1 MHGNTPTSS
10 YPNSQISRTSTGVI
24 SQQSTL
30 VGQPINATGSDAL
43 DAAVR
48 KFKAR
53 LTGTDLT
60 AFRSTTYEE
69 LCREILRIQYEQ
81 EQTKSMVNLG
91 RIQSFLEAMDQF
103 SKTIEIFLN
112 VSDMVAFVWGPIKF
126 LLLTASTV
134 TDSFETLLEAYC
146 EIGEQLPLLQE
157 YEKLFKEN
165 PYMIQALE
173 LIYID
178 ILEFHQQA
186 MRFFSGSRWKK
197 FFRAMWKDFDTKF
210 GGIKK
215 SLSRHKDL
223 VERRATIS
231 QYRVYR
237 EDMGETK
244 AKLEELVVEERTKK
258 LVAVKE
264 WFAVGSIQE
273 EDHSKFT
280 GIREKYKDTGKWIM
294 KNDNIKDWMDA
305 DNPAT
310 PIVWLTGMPGAG
322 KTILA
327 SSLIDACKSK
337 TTYITSYFYCHY
349 EGQGCNTAVGVLK
362 GLIHQ
367 LLSQYPDM
375 LPPCHTKRT
384 GSGEPV
390 LRSLQLAKKLFEDF
404 CSIPKKIFI
413 IIDGLDECE
422 QIERKQLLEFLIEI
436 VTQCDTSDP
445 GKLRVMVV
453 SRDYVDIKR
462 ALHSSSVAKIV
473 PNIVS
478 MSEADNRHDIHSY
491 VRIWVDCIAAKNEP
505 FDDEAKEYLRNLTVA
520 RAKGMFLYAK
530 LVMENLSQQPT
541 RGDLLDAISENNFPE
556 SLKEAYE
563 RIVRRI
569 KRTFVVEWPKAK
581 KLLGWMVCAQRQL
594 TWREIQVALSIDVDS
609 RSIEYD
615 DRRLRNHI
623 HDICGSLVTVSGNR
637 VSLVHSTARYYLTKA
652 TEDIHQP
659 SVECELATLCL
670 QYLTFP
676 CFQIKDPI
684 EKQELRQMMLEG
696 QFAFQDYAVAKWFQH
711 VNAFVKFGK
720 DLLEDYTKAEE
731 LIRGLSLAIDSF
743 MDQYHEENFHESEKI
758 VAECRQTCK
767 SFEEQD
773 FYEDLV
779 SLTSHIYTF
788 QKKGFEARHKISI
801 KGLEEALNRNRKLME
816 ETVSK
821 LKGSE
826 LETFKNFYDNER
838 PYKCTK
844 ITCMYFS
851 EGFKDAKSK
860 KRHVNIHDRPFQCDV
875 PDCLGAEGFSNHKD
889 LEKHTRSF
897 HPEISDLAE
906 RFNSTHIKKTKATHT
921 CPLCGKSFTRKL
933 ILEDHVRSHKGIR
946 LNECEECGK
955 AFTRKND
962 LRRHQ
967 KIHER
972 GK

>member
-1 MHGNTPTSS
+1 MHGNTPSSS
-10 YPNSQISRTSTGVI
+10 YPNSQVSRTSTGLL

-30 VGQPINATGSDAL
+30 VGQPTNATGSDAL
-43 DAAVR
+43 DAAIR
-48 KFKAR
+48 RFRAR

-60 AFRSTTYEE
+60 AFRNTTYEE

-91 RIQSFLEAMDQF
+91 RIQSFLEAMGQF
-103 SKTIEIFLN
+103 SKIIEIFLN

-134 TDSFETLLEAYC
+134 TDSFETLLEAYF

-215 SLSRHKDL
+215 SLARHKDL

-237 EDMGETK
+237 EDMAETK
-244 AKLEELVVEERTKK
+244 AKLDELVVEERTKK
-258 LVAVKE
+258 LAAVKE

-273 EDHSKFT
+273 EDHLRFT
-280 GIREKYKDTGKWIM
+280 EIRETYKDTGKWIM

-305 DNPAT
+305 D
-310 PIVWLTGMPGAG
+310 
-322 KTILA
+322 
-327 SSLIDACKSK
+327 S
-337 TTYITSYFYCHY
+337 
-349 EGQGCNTAVGVLK
+349 QGCNTAVGVLK

-404 CSIPKKIFI
+404 CSIPEKIFI

-422 QIERKQLLEFLIEI
+422 LVERKQLLEFLVEI

-445 GKLRVMVV
+445 GKLRVMIV
-453 SRDYVDIKR
+453 SQDYVDIKR
-462 ALHSSSVAKIV
+462 ALHSSSVIKIV

-491 VRIWVDCIAAKNEP
+491 VRVWVDQIAVKHGP
-505 FDDEAKEYLRNLTVA
+505 FDDQAKEYLRNLTVA

-530 LVMENLSQQPT
+530 LVMDNLFQQPT
-541 RGDLLDAISENNFPE
+541 RGDLLEAISENNFPD
-556 SLKEAYE
+556 SLKEAY
-563 RIVRRI
+563 
-569 KRTFVVEWPKAK
+569 
-581 KLLGWMVCAQRQL
+581 
-594 TWREIQVALSIDVDS
+594 
-609 RSIEYD
+609 
-615 DRRLRNHI
+615 
-623 HDICGSLVTVSGNR
+623 
-637 VSLVHSTARYYLTKA
+637 LTKS

-676 CFQIKDPI
+676 CFQSKDPI

-711 VNAFVKFGK
+711 VNAFVEFGK
-720 DLLEDYTKAEE
+720 DLLEDYTRAED

-743 MDQYHEENFHESEKI
+743 MDYYHEQNFHEPENI
-758 VAECRQTCK
+758 VEECRQTCK
-767 SFEEQD
+767 SFEGQD

-779 SLTSHIYTF
+779 ALTSHIYTF
-788 QKKGFEARHKISI
+788 QKKGFEARHKVSI
-801 KGLEEALNRNRKLME
+801 NGLGEALNRNRKLME

-821 LKGSE
+821 LKGSD
-826 LETFKNFYDNER
+826 LETFKKFYDNER

-851 EGFKDAKSK
+851 EGFKDSKSK
-860 KRHVNIHDRPFQCDV
+860 KRHVNIHDRPYQCDV

-889 LEKHTRSF
+889 LEK
-897 HPEISDLAE
+897 
-906 RFNSTHIKKTKATHT
+906 
-921 CPLCGKSFTRKL
+921 
-933 ILEDHVRSHKGIR
+933 
-946 LNECEECGK
+946 
-955 AFTRKND
+955 
-962 LRRHQ
+962 
-967 KIHER
+967 
-972 GK
+972 

>member
-1 MHGNTPTSS
+1 MNGNTSTSS
-10 YPNSQISRTSTGVI
+10 LPNSQVSRASTGAL

-30 VGQPINATGSDAL
+30 VGQQTSAAGGDAL
-43 DAAVR
+43 DTAIR
-48 KFKAR
+48 KFRAR

-60 AFRSTTYEE
+60 EFRSTTYEE
-69 LCREILRIQYEQ
+69 LLHSILRVQYEQ

-91 RIQSFLEAMDQF
+91 RIQSFLEAMNQF

-134 TDSFETLLEAYC
+134 ADSFETLLEAYY

-157 YEKLFKEN
+157 YEQLFKEN
-165 PYMIQALE
+165 PHMIQALE
-173 LIYID
+173 LMYLD

-186 MRFFSGSRWKK
+186 MRFFSGGRWRK
-197 FFRAMWKDFDTKF
+197 FFRAMWKDFETKF

-215 SLSRHKDL
+215 SLARHKDL

-231 QYRVYR
+231 QYRLYQLDIVEMR
-237 EDMGETK
+237 NRLDELV
-244 AKLEELVVEERTKK
+244 LEERGKK
-258 LVAVKE
+258 LAAVRE

-273 EDHSKFT
+273 EDHTSFNE
-280 GIREKYKDTGKWIM
+280 IRATYKDTAKWIV
-294 KNDNIKDWMDA
+294 KNEKIKDWMHA
-305 DNPAT
+305 DNPTT

-327 SSLIDACKSK
+327 SSLISECQSK
-337 TTYITSYFYCHY
+337 ATCITSYFYCHY
-349 EGQGCNTAVGVLK
+349 EGQGCNTAVDVLK
-362 GLIHQ
+362 GLMHQ
-367 LLSQYPDM
+367 LLDQYPDM

-390 LRSLQLAKKLFEDF
+390 LRSIERAKKLFEDF
-404 CSIPKKIFI
+404 CSIPEKMFI

-422 QIERKQLLEFLIEI
+422 QLERKQLLDFLVGM
-436 VTQCDTSDP
+436 VTQCDTSEP

-453 SRDYVDIKR
+453 SQEYGDIKR
-462 ALHSSSVAKIV
+462 ALHNPSSSKIV
-473 PNIVS
+473 PSIVS
-478 MSEADNRHDIHSY
+478 MSETDNRHDIHNY
-491 VRIWVDCIAAKNEP
+491 VRIWVDRIAVKHEP
-505 FDDEAKEYLRNLTVA
+505 FDDEAKEYLHNLTVA

-530 LVMENLSQQPT
+530 LVMDNLFQQPT
-541 RGDLLDAISENNFPE
+541 RGDLLDAVSENNFPDG
-556 SLKEAYE
+556 LKEAYE
-563 RIVRRI
+563 RIVKRI
-569 KRTFVVEWPKAK
+569 KRTHAVEWPKVK

-594 TWREIQVALSIDVDS
+594 AWREIQVALSIDIES
-609 RSIEYD
+609 RSIEYE
-615 DRRLRNHI
+615 DRRFREDI
-623 HDICGSLVTVSGNR
+623 HEVCGSLVTVSGNR

-676 CFQIKDPI
+676 CFQTKISI
-684 EKQELRQMMLEG
+684 EKPELRKMMLEG

-720 DLLEDYTKAEE
+720 DLLQDWTKAEE
-731 LIRGLSLAIDSF
+731 LVREMSHAIDNF
-743 MDQYHEENFHESEKI
+743 MDHYHEENFNEPQNI
-758 VAECRQTCK
+758 VEECRETCK

-779 SLTSHIYTF
+779 VLTSHIYTF
-788 QKKGFEARHKISI
+788 QKKGFEARHKVSI
-801 KGLEEALNRNRKLME
+801 KSLEYALNRNRKFVE
-816 ETVSK
+816 DTASK
-821 LKGSE
+821 LKGTE
-826 LETFKNFYDNER
+826 LATFQQFYDNER

-851 EGFKDAKSK
+851 EGFREARAK
-860 KRHVNIHDRPFQCDV
+860 KRHVNIHDRPFQCEV
-875 PDCLGAEGFSNHKD
+875 PDCLGAEGFANSKD

-897 HPEISDLAE
+897 HPEISDLAV

-933 ILEDHVRSHKGIR
+933 ILDDHVMSHKGIR
-946 LNECEECGK
+946 NQECEECGK